1 MWITLSLL
9 GLWRRTCF
17 IHLWLSGAPHLIGCY
32 GEDGH
37 RVATVHLSHHR
48 VLTHPAQ
55 QLHAVYRWDTNT
67 HTHCQNRVMGKDE
80 SSFFKVPYP
89 TTPFLKPSSSYTHL
103 QSSQNSLRLRA
114 TKVYCHFFLYQAIFD
129 VFLFWSW
136 LFIAQVFTHISP
148 GWGWCQC
155 SRISPTVGTSVGG
168 REEPHHINKV
178 LTL

>member
-114 TKVYCHFFLYQAIFD
+114 TKVYCHFFFYIKRYLMSFCSDHDYLLLR
-129 VFLFWSW
+129 FLLTSLQDEAGVSAPVSHQLSEHLWKDERN
-136 LFIAQVFTHISP
+136 HI
-148 GWGWCQC
+148 
-155 SRISPTVGTSVGG
+155 T
-168 REEPHHINKV
+168 
-178 LTL
+178 